1 MGRAMGLIAA
11 VGVTTA
17 LTAACGD
24 DRPSE
29 QAFTDQVTE
38 ICQATGERHG
48 AAVAGFDWASFD
60 PETSDLTDIASLIED
75 NVAIAREASNELD
88 GVRGPK
94 SEEAKVDQWIE
105 VNDAVAENADQMVD
119 AARTGDRE
127 QFLASMGAEEELMAQ
142 FPDDPMLEG
151 C

>member
-1 MGRAMGLIAA
+1 MKRVMGLIAA

-29 QAFTDQVTE
+29 QAFTDEVTQ

-48 AAVAGFDWASFD
+48 AAVAGFDWVSFD
-60 PETSDLTDIASLIED
+60 PETSDLTDIASLIEE
-75 NVAIAREASNELD
+75 NVAIAREAHNELD
-88 GVRGPK
+88 KVRGPK
-94 SEEAKVDQWIE
+94 SGEATVDRWIE
-105 VNDAVAENADQMVD
+105 VNDDVAENAEQMID

-127 QFLASMGAEEELMAQ
+127 QFLASAGVEDELMAQ